1 MVFSL
6 NGSIPVVFNSNFIK
20 LIITETYIF
29 LTPLNT

>member
-20 LIITETYIF
+20 LIIIEIYIF
-29 LTPLNT
+29 FNPT

>member
-20 LIITETYIF
+20 LIITDIYFFNPT
-29 LTPLNT
+29 